1 MDNQEN
7 YNININ
13 DQDNRVLIINSKKIN
28 NLETNNSPLINKR
41 IDYFDY
47 LRIFCSFSI
56 VILHVALQNWITSP
70 IKSHEWKI
78 FNFYNGVVRYGVP
91 IFFMISGTL
100 FLQKNI
106 TFSIMIKKYIK
117 HICINL
123 IFWSFFYALKAK
135 IIYKYSYKYTFIIFL
150 YGHYHFWFL
159 FLICA
164 LYLITPILKEITK
177 NEIIFK
183 IFLILNFIFGF
194 LFHNLLYFLSYY
206 SKDYYKAI
214 NQILAK
220 LELNGFL
227 EKTLFIFFKYKFND
241 LKYRKRIKEFIQKL
255 GRLTFGIYIIH
266 PFVIEELNRRFK
278 FNTLSFEPLYSV
290 PIISLI
296 TFLISL
302 LIVYLVKL
310 IPFINQYIF

>member
-1 MDNQEN
+1 
-7 YNININ
+7 
-13 DQDNRVLIINSKKIN
+13 
-28 NLETNNSPLINKR
+28 
-41 IDYFDY
+41 
-47 LRIFCSFSI
+47 
-56 VILHVALQNWITSP
+56 
-70 IKSHEWKI
+70 
-78 FNFYNGVVRYGVP
+78 
-91 IFFMISGTL
+91 
-100 FLQKNI
+100 
-106 TFSIMIKKYIK
+106 MIKKYIK

>member
-78 FNFYNGVVRYGVP
+78 FNFCNGVVRYGVP

-159 FLICA
+159 FRICA

-227 EKTLFIFFKYKFND
+227 EKTLFY
-241 LKYRKRIKEFIQKL
+241 YM
-255 GRLTFGIYIIH
+255 FG
-266 PFVIEELNRRFK
+266 F
-278 FNTLSFEPLYSV
+278 
-290 PIISLI
+290 
-296 TFLISL
+296 
-302 LIVYLVKL
+302 
-310 IPFINQYIF
+310 